1 MGPSIT
7 SIIPEAAITYGA
19 FDILKKAYKRVLKVE
34 EVPVLPALAC
44 GVSSAFM
51 GQLVAYPLEL
61 VSRRLQVGAA
71 FFFKQFKGFMIKV
84 SKGS

>member
-1 MGPSIT
+1 VVTFAGLGPSIT

-71 FFFKQFKGFMIKV
+71 FLCKQLKRL
-84 SKGS
+84 